1 MLLAARAHAR
11 PHYLLVS
18 SLLHLALLLLLFTCS
33 LPPLPCPAL
42 PSLLP
47 CLLLPC
53 SPALLAHFLSCPA
66 PLPCLALLSCP
77 ALPFCPLA
85 CPALLPCLLTS
96 SPALPCPALPS
107 LLPSLLPCSPALLS
121 CPACSLPPLPCS
133 QALPC
138 ALCCPALLPCSLLS
152 SPALP
157 CPGCPALS
165 PALRADACWHEPI
178 SLDRHLGPL
187 EVRHRHAPTFQAQ
200 LRNIELP
207 APADHLLQPSFGCME
222 K

>member
-1 MLLAARAHAR
+1 MVGICMQSMHGALCMCYLQRVRTLARTTSLFLPFYILPCCCCSSLAHFLPCPAR
-11 PHYLLVS
+11 PCLLS
-18 SLLHLALLLLLFTCS
+18 CPACSCPALLPCS
-33 LPPLPCPAL
+33 LTFSPALLPCPAL
-42 PSLLP
+42 P
-47 CLLLPC
+47 C
-53 SPALLAHFLSCPA
+53 SPALPYPS
-66 PLPCLALLSCP
+66 AL
-77 ALPFCPLA
+77 
-85 CPALLPCLLTS
+85 
-96 SPALPCPALPS
+96 
-107 LLPSLLPCSPALLS
+107 SPALLS